1 VVNRGLWR
9 RSVVTELSDEVTV
22 IETDVA
28 LKKLYMSLDSCTD
41 GMIEEFLTE
50 IKLMRYDAI
59 ALTTA
64 GADTSKAWD
73 CNNERHECIVP

>member
-1 VVNRGLWR
+1 MVNRGLWR